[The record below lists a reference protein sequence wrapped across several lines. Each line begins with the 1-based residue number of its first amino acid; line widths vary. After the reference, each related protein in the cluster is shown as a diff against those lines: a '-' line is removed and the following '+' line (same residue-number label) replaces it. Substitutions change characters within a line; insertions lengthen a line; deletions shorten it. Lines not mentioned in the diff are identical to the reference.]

1 MKKQVAFF
9 FALLLQAS
17 LLTAQSSKSQ
27 VIGFYNLENLFDIID
42 DEGVRDGEYT
52 PTGKKQWTAERYANK
67 LQNMSFVLNELGVEY
82 QKKGAAIIGVCE
94 VENRGVLEDLVA
106 HENLKKKKWAIIHG
120 DSPDKRGIDVA
131 MLYNPKLFEPLLHKY
146 VNPKV
151 TREGEEVFTRDIL
164 LVTGILKGKDT
175 IHVLVNHWPSRW
187 GGEEKSRPGRIQ
199 AAKMNKHLMDS
210 IRMKDANARIIV
222 MGDLNDDPTNVSV
235 KDELKSQAELA
246 NTKEGEM
253 YNPFENILAGDEGSL
268 KYRGEW
274 NLFDQILISPS
285 VATSG
290 MFRFV
295 KAEVYNRC
303 YLIQQKGK
311 YSGNP
316 HRTFGGKK
324 YLNGYSDHLPTMI
337 VLDVN

>member
-9 FALLLQAS
+9 FALLLQVT

-27 VIGFYNLENLFDIID
+27 VIGFYNLENLFDTVD
-42 DEGVRDGEYT
+42 NEGVKDEEYT
-52 PTGKKQWTAERYANK
+52 PNGKKQWTGERYSNK

-94 VENRGVLEDLVA
+94 VENKGVLEDLVA
-106 HENLKKKKWAIIHG
+106 HDNLKKKKWAIIHG

-131 MLYNPKLFEPLLHKY
+131 MLYNPKLFEPLSHKY

-151 TREGEEVFTRDIL
+151 TREGKEVFTRDIL
-164 LVTGILKGKDT
+164 LVTGVLKGEDT

-222 MGDLNDDPTNVSV
+222 MGDLNDDPTNESV
-235 KDELKSQAELA
+235 KNELKSQAELA
-246 NTKEGEM
+246 NTKKDEM

-274 NLFDQILISPS
+274 NLFDQILVSRS
-285 VATSG
+285 VATTG
-290 MFRFV
+290 AFRFV